1 MDAYTPTLAA
11 LLIILAIVFVR
22 QNKCKSAPLLIIT
35 QAEGEKSS
43 TPGSELVT
51 FRVRFLQIYSLA
63 IASDWLQGS
72 FTYSLYRNTHQITET
87 TIASLFITGFLSAG
101 IGAFFA
107 GTFADKFGRKR
118 ACLSYCFLYAV
129 SCLLI
134 LSPNLRLLFIGRVLS
149 GLGTTTLFTAFEA
162 WMIAECNRLG
172 FGDDDGILNSIFG
185 TMSVLNG
192 FIAIACGL
200 VSQVLVKVASS
211 EKAPFMAS
219 IFCLVPAAFLISTS
233 WALTEACLDHVR
245 PRILT
250 VTFVTTFLEGSMY
263 IMVFSW
269 AGLIISAE
277 EASNNSATPPFGI
290 VFASF
295 MSSMTLGSYVFRN
308 MTRNGNH
315 SLQASSHAIQVALS
329 FAASGL
335 LITVML
341 QRAIFRVLA
350 LCLFELALGIYFP
363 AVAYVKGVLVPEEHR
378 AKIYGAMRVPL
389 NAFVMF
395 VLSKVEDRYPPLLI
409 ITEAD
414 ASREN
419 RLVVCSGLLLIGIVL
434 TAQYMHPL
442 DV

>member
-1 MDAYTPTLAA
+1 MDAYTPTLVA
-11 LLIILAIVFVR
+11 LLIILAVVFLR
-22 QNKCKSAPLLIIT
+22 QKKCSSAPLLVIT
-35 QAEGEKSS
+35 EAEGEKLSS
-43 TPGSELVT
+43 FDELVT
-51 FRVRFLQIYSLA
+51 FRARFLQIYSLA

-72 FTYSLYRNTHQITET
+72 FTYSLYKNTHKVTET
-87 TIASLFITGFLSAG
+87 RIASLFITGFLSAG

-107 GTFADKFGRKR
+107 GTFADRFGRKR

-134 LSPNLRLLFIGRVLS
+134 LSPNLRELFIGRVLS
-149 GLGTTTLFTAFEA
+149 GLGTTILFTAFEA

-200 VSQVLVKVASS
+200 VSQLLVKVTSS
-211 EKAPFMAS
+211 EKAPFIAS
-219 IFCLVPAAFLISTS
+219 IICLVPAVYLISTS
-233 WALTEACLDHVR
+233 WVENYG
-245 PRILT
+245 PRIFT
-250 VTFVTTFLEGSMY
+250 VTYVTTFLEGSMY

-269 AGLIISAE
+269 AGILISADRI
-277 EASNNSATPPFGI
+277 SNNSDSPPFGI
-290 VFASF
+290 IFASF
-295 MSSMTLGSYVFRN
+295 MSSMTLGSYIFRIA
-308 MTRNGNH
+308 TRNGNH
-315 SLQASSHAIQVALS
+315 SLQASSHAIQIALS

-335 LITVML
+335 LLAVMF
-341 QRAIFRVLA
+341 QRAIFRFWA

-363 AVAYVKGVLVPEEHR
+363 AVACVKGILVPEEHR

-389 NAFVMF
+389 NTFVIF
-395 VLSKVEDRYPPLLI
+395 VLSKVED
-409 ITEAD
+409 TD

-434 TAQYMHPL
+434 TARYMHAL
-442 DV
+442 DVRAQ